1 MATVNELIRQ
11 LNKVEDKEQTIVF
24 QYWLAEHF
32 DEEPTEEQ
40 FYEASEALWADSV
53 WQEALDTLRE
63 EVASVVARDSEE
75 KEEEEDE

>member
-1 MATVNELIRQ
+1 MATVNELINQ
-11 LNKVEDKEQTIVF
+11 LNKIEDKEQTIVF

-40 FYEASEALWADSV
+40 FYEASEALWADAL

-75 KEEEEDE
+75 KEDED

>member
-1 MATVNELIRQ
+1 MATVNELIKQ
-11 LNKVEDKEQTIVF
+11 LNKIEDKEQTIVF

-40 FYEASEALWADSV
+40 FYEASEALWADAL

-75 KEEEEDE
+75 KEDED